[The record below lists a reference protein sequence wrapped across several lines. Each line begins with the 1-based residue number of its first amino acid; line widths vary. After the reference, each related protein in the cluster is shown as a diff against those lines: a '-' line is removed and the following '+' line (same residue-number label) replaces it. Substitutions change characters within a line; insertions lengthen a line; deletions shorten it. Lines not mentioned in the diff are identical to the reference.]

1 MVISCEVRRPY
12 FLCCQASESPN
23 TLSLKY
29 RESSSHSKDIFRKGE
44 WAKVSRAPFF
54 PPGVLPGKLGE
65 FFSSRVC
72 LRNTCLFVLW
82 GARMTVQS
90 AQIPAQRATDPPIWC
105 KMSSANQLKAKFVA
119 EKETS
124 VVNRWEKAVRTRD
137 RVSVRSEVKKDSS
150 TGFERSS
157 VAVRSKRTPPST
169 WNAASS
175 PRRSKRTKDSASS
188 SLISPNESSPIVN
201 GPCQHLEVFPD
212 KGRPVRPTHCN
223 EAAVFTPVSGYIRPL
238 TPQKPGGGGREKWCV
253 FDTQNVCQTKC
264 APFSGNSAPPGLAGA
279 PAVANNPNLE
289 KALRPVTNEEYDSN
303 SLKRSKFSVC
313 QKQNSFTVW
322 TLYYANIMQWN
333 FGHLKQK
340 IVTFI
345 FGSFAK
351 THFNKTMCSVTSLF
365 CSYKQIWPF

>member
-1 MVISCEVRRPY
+1 M
-12 FLCCQASESPN
+12 
-23 TLSLKY
+23 SLKY

-157 VAVRSKRTPPST
+157 VRCEVKKDTSVDVERGFVPSEVKKDERQREFLTDLSKRIFS
-169 WNAASS
+169 N
-175 PRRSKRTKDSASS
+175 RKRSLSASRSLSGQGTS
-188 SLISPNESSPIVN
+188 SQTHPLQRGRSFHSRFRVHKTFNTSKTR
-201 GPCQHLEVFPD
+201 GGG
-212 KGRPVRPTHCN
+212 KGRSD
-223 EAAVFTPVSGYIRPL
+223 VFL
-238 TPQKPGGGGREKWCV
+238 TPKMYVR
-253 FDTQNVCQTKC
+253 QNALRFQEIQHHQVL
-264 APFSGNSAPPGLAGA
+264 PGA

-313 QKQNSFTVW
+313 QKQNSFTV
-322 TLYYANIMQWN
+322 
-333 FGHLKQK
+333 
-340 IVTFI
+340 
-345 FGSFAK
+345 
-351 THFNKTMCSVTSLF
+351 
-365 CSYKQIWPF
+365 